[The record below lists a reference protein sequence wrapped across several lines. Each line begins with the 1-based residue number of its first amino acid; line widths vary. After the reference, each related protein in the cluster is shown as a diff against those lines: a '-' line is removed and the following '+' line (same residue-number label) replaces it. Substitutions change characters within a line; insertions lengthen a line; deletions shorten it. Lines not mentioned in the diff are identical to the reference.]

1 MTVREFGGTV
11 TVTAVKTLPVGDHA
25 PTALVYT
32 ATVVASCAKL
42 LSAVLHAAEL
52 EVKGCG
58 VVQSLSS
65 DRLAVD
71 ETLISQSCEQ
81 NRERRGGGSISLSRG
96 SN

>member
-1 MTVREFGGTV
+1 MQP
-11 TVTAVKTLPVGDHA
+11 L
-25 PTALVYT
+25 
-32 ATVVASCAKL
+32 
-42 LSAVLHAAEL
+42 EL

-96 SN
+96 VQLTFMCLLLVTAPCTAYFPNGSGCED